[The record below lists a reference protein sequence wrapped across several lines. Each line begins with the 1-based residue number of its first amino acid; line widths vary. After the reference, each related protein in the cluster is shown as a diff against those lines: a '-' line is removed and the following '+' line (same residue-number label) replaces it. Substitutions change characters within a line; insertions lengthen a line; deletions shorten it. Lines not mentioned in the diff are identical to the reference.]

1 MPPERRLPHPIKT
14 ALVKRKPASDG
25 STKEPIMCSTLTFGR
40 LRPQDCLRQRE
51 GNTVCTALT
60 RSTCAEPRSSARP
73 GSGRTGRNGSL
84 GGGNS
89 GGVRIGSMTPMVRRK
104 RKISACT
111 MRWRRSTNTATRL
124 DKRNQ
129 CSFVEWATSAIRSGS
144 RVMSAASHGK
154 AIAESYRPD
163 LRRRLRKREVRKT
176 GLYAQVVS
184 QAKRRHPRWKLIGCA
199 K

>member
-1 MPPERRLPHPIKT
+1 MPPERRLPHPIKA

-25 STKEPIMCSTLTFGR
+25 STREPIMCSMLTFGG

-73 GSGRTGRNGSL
+73 GSARTGRNGSL

-89 GGVRIGSMTPMVRRK
+89 GDVRTGSMTPMVRRK

-111 MRWRRSTNTATRL
+111 MRWRRSSNTATRL

-144 RVMSAASHGK
+144 RVMSAASH
-154 AIAESYRPD
+154 RPD
-163 LRRRLRKREVRKT
+163 LRWRLRKREVRKT

-184 QAKRRHPRWKLIGCA
+184 KAKRRHCRWKLIGCA